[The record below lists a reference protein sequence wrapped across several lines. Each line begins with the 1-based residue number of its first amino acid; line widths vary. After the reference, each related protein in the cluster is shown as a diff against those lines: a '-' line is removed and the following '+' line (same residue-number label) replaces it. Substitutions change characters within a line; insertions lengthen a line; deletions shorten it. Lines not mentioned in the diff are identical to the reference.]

1 MKDNKSALVMSKPDN
16 ILDIINQKNGARKC
30 SFDDI
35 YPKLTH
41 KSFLQKILNVIK
53 NIQIEL
59 LSQVSTRKKNN
70 QFSNKTIINLLK
82 DLKIELNATLKE
94 NIQNESEMEHDTKI
108 IKKDLAK
115 KIFGKNNKV
124 KKNGNKN
131 PSNYQKLNSELSELK
146 ILNFNIENEIKCID
160 TKINIISNN
169 KIINKNSSKNNYLFL
184 EGRNTDI
191 QPEIILH
198 NDLLKAREKFK
209 FIVKKKDFQNKV
221 ILQLTTAVNLWKD
234 ELKLQN
240 KKNNQYIITNQ
251 IIDEETKEYPT
262 KTTQI
267 ENEECF
273 NNKKIFANVIEN
285 NIIEND
291 FLYKRKLIC
300 VNN

>member
-146 ILNFNIENEIKCID
+146 ILNFNIENKIKCID

-221 ILQLTTAVNLWKD
+221 ILQLTTAVND

-262 KTTQI
+262 KMTQF
-267 ENEECF
+267 ENEECC
-273 NNKKIFANVIEN
+273 NNKKIFA

>member
-160 TKINIISNN
+160 TKINFISNN

-262 KTTQI
+262 KMTQF
-267 ENEECF
+267 ENEECC
-273 NNKKIFANVIEN
+273 NNKKIFA

>member
-59 LSQVSTRKKNN
+59 LSQVSSREKNH

-82 DLKIELNATLKE
+82 DLKIELSATLKE
-94 NIQNESEMEHDTKI
+94 NIQNESEIEHDTKI

-115 KIFGKNNKV
+115 KIFGQNEKNNKV
-124 KKNGNKN
+124 KKHENKN

-146 ILNFNIENEIKCID
+146 ILNFKIENEIEYID
-160 TKINIISNN
+160 TKISIISST
-169 KIINKNSSKNNYLFL
+169 KIINKNPSKNNYLFL
-184 EGRNTDI
+184 EGRSIDT
-191 QPEIILH
+191 QPENILH

-267 ENEECF
+267 ENEECY

-285 NIIEND
+285 DI
-291 FLYKRKLIC
+291 LYKRKLIC
-300 VNN
+300 VND

>member
-1 MKDNKSALVMSKPDN
+1 MKDNKSALVISKPDN
-16 ILDIINQKNGARKC
+16 ILDIINQKNEARKC

-82 DLKIELNATLKE
+82 DLKIELSATLKE
-94 NIQNESEMEHDTKI
+94 NIQNESEIEHDTKI

-115 KIFGKNNKV
+115 KIFGQNEKNNKV
-124 KKNGNKN
+124 KKHENKK
-131 PSNYQKLNSELSELK
+131 PSNYQKLNLELSELK
-146 ILNFNIENEIKCID
+146 ILNFKIENEIEYIN
-160 TKINIISNN
+160 TKISIISNT
-169 KIINKNSSKNNYLFL
+169 KIINKNPSKNNYLFL

-209 FIVKKKDFQNKV
+209 FIVKKKDF
-221 ILQLTTAVNLWKD
+221 
-234 ELKLQN
+234 
-240 KKNNQYIITNQ
+240 
-251 IIDEETKEYPT
+251 
-262 KTTQI
+262 
-267 ENEECF
+267 
-273 NNKKIFANVIEN
+273 
-285 NIIEND
+285 
-291 FLYKRKLIC
+291 
-300 VNN
+300 

>member
-59 LSQVSTRKKNN
+59 LSQVSSREKNH

-82 DLKIELNATLKE
+82 DLKIELSATLKE
-94 NIQNESEMEHDTKI
+94 NIQNESEIEHDTKI

-115 KIFGKNNKV
+115 KIFGQNEKNNKV
-124 KKNGNKN
+124 KKHENKN

-146 ILNFNIENEIKCID
+146 ILNFKIENEIEYID
-160 TKINIISNN
+160 TKISIISST
-169 KIINKNSSKNNYLFL
+169 KIINKNPSKNNYLFL
-184 EGRNTDI
+184 EGRSIDS
-191 QPEIILH
+191 QPENILH

-267 ENEECF
+267 ENEECY

-285 NIIEND
+285 DI
-291 FLYKRKLIC
+291 LYKRKLIC

>member
-82 DLKIELNATLKE
+82 DLKIELNAALKE

-115 KIFGKNNKV
+115 KIFGKNNKI

-262 KTTQI
+262 KMTQF
-267 ENEECF
+267 ENEECC
-273 NNKKIFANVIEN
+273 NNKKIFA

>member
-221 ILQLTTAVNLWKD
+221 ILQLTTAVNKD

-262 KTTQI
+262 KMTQF
-267 ENEECF
+267 ENEECC
-273 NNKKIFANVIEN
+273 NNKKIFA

>member
-1 MKDNKSALVMSKPDN
+1 MSKPYN

-41 KSFLQKILNVIK
+41 KSFLQKILNIIK

-262 KTTQI
+262 KMTQF
-267 ENEECF
+267 ENEECC
-273 NNKKIFANVIEN
+273 NNKKIFA

-291 FLYKRKLIC
+291 FLYKRKLIY

>member
-1 MKDNKSALVMSKPDN
+1 MKDNKSALVISKPDN
-16 ILDIINQKNGARKC
+16 ILDIINQKNEARKC

-59 LSQVSTRKKNN
+59 LSQVSSREKNH

-82 DLKIELNATLKE
+82 DLKIELSATLKE
-94 NIQNESEMEHDTKI
+94 NIQNESEIEHDTKI

-115 KIFGKNNKV
+115 KIFGQNEKNNKV
-124 KKNGNKN
+124 KKHENKN

-146 ILNFNIENEIKCID
+146 ILNFKIENEIEYID
-160 TKINIISNN
+160 TKISIISST
-169 KIINKNSSKNNYLFL
+169 KIINKNPSKNNYLFL
-184 EGRNTDI
+184 EGRSIDS
-191 QPEIILH
+191 QPENILH

-285 NIIEND
+285 DI
-291 FLYKRKLIC
+291 LYKRKLIC

>member
-1 MKDNKSALVMSKPDN
+1 MKDNKSALVISKPDN
-16 ILDIINQKNGARKC
+16 ILDIINQKNEARKC

-59 LSQVSTRKKNN
+59 LSQVSSREKNH

-82 DLKIELNATLKE
+82 DLKIELSATLKE
-94 NIQNESEMEHDTKI
+94 NIQNESEIEHDTKI

-115 KIFGKNNKV
+115 KIFGQNEKNNKV
-124 KKNGNKN
+124 KKHENKK
-131 PSNYQKLNSELSELK
+131 PSNYQKLNLELSELK
-146 ILNFNIENEIKCID
+146 ILNFKIENEIEYID
-160 TKINIISNN
+160 TKISIISST
-169 KIINKNSSKNNYLFL
+169 KIINKNPSKNNYLFL
-184 EGRNTDI
+184 EGRSIDS
-191 QPEIILH
+191 QPENILH

-209 FIVKKKDFQNKV
+209 FIVKRKDFQNKV

-262 KTTQI
+262 KTTQL
-267 ENEECF
+267 ENEECC
-273 NNKKIFANVIEN
+273 NNKTIFANVIEN
-285 NIIEND
+285 DI
-291 FLYKRKLIC
+291 LYKRKLIC

>member
-59 LSQVSTRKKNN
+59 LSQVSTREKNN

-82 DLKIELNATLKE
+82 DLKIELSATLKE
-94 NIQNESEMEHDTKI
+94 NIQNESEIEHDTKI

-115 KIFGKNNKV
+115 KIFGQNEKNNKV
-124 KKNGNKN
+124 KKHENKN

-146 ILNFNIENEIKCID
+146 ILNFKIENEIEYID
-160 TKINIISNN
+160 TKISIISST
-169 KIINKNSSKNNYLFL
+169 KIINKNPSKNNYLFL
-184 EGRNTDI
+184 EGRSIDS
-191 QPEIILH
+191 QPENILH

-262 KTTQI
+262 KMTQF
-267 ENEECF
+267 ENEECC
-273 NNKKIFANVIEN
+273 NNKKIFA

-291 FLYKRKLIC
+291 FLYKRKLIF

>member
-115 KIFGKNNKV
+115 KIFGKNNKA

-262 KTTQI
+262 KMTQF
-267 ENEECF
+267 ENEECC
-273 NNKKIFANVIEN
+273 NNKKIFA

>member
-1 MKDNKSALVMSKPDN
+1 MSKPYN

-146 ILNFNIENEIKCID
+146 ILNFKIENEIEYID
-160 TKINIISNN
+160 TKISIISST
-169 KIINKNSSKNNYLFL
+169 KIINKNLSKNNYLFL
-184 EGRNTDI
+184 EGRSIDA
-191 QPEIILH
+191 QPENILH

-221 ILQLTTAVNLWKD
+221 ILQLTTAVNSWKD

-267 ENEECF
+267 ENEECY

-285 NIIEND
+285 DIL
-291 FLYKRKLIC
+291 FKRKLIC

>member
-1 MKDNKSALVMSKPDN
+1 MKDNKSALVISKPDN
-16 ILDIINQKNGARKC
+16 ILDIIIQKNEARKC

-82 DLKIELNATLKE
+82 DLKIELSATLKE
-94 NIQNESEMEHDTKI
+94 NIKNESEIEHDTKI

-115 KIFGKNNKV
+115 KIFGQNEKNNKV
-124 KKNGNKN
+124 KKHENKN

-146 ILNFNIENEIKCID
+146 ILNFKIENEIEYID
-160 TKINIISNN
+160 TKISIISST
-169 KIINKNSSKNNYLFL
+169 KIINKNPSKNNYLFL
-184 EGRNTDI
+184 EGRSIDS
-191 QPEIILH
+191 QPENILH

-240 KKNNQYIITNQ
+240 KKKQSIYYYESNN
-251 IIDEETKEYPT
+251 
-262 KTTQI
+262 
-267 ENEECF
+267 
-273 NNKKIFANVIEN
+273 
-285 NIIEND
+285 
-291 FLYKRKLIC
+291 R
-300 VNN
+300 

>member
-262 KTTQI
+262 KMTQF
-267 ENEECF
+267 ENEECC
-273 NNKKIFANVIEN
+273 NNKKIFA

>member
-1 MKDNKSALVMSKPDN
+1 MKDNKSALVISKPDN
-16 ILDIINQKNGARKC
+16 ILDIINQKNEARKC

-82 DLKIELNATLKE
+82 DLKIELSATLKE
-94 NIQNESEMEHDTKI
+94 NIQNESEIEHDTKI

-115 KIFGKNNKV
+115 KIFGQNEKNNKL
-124 KKNGNKN
+124 KKHENKK
-131 PSNYQKLNSELSELK
+131 PSNYQKLNLELSELK
-146 ILNFNIENEIKCID
+146 ILNFKIENEIEYID
-160 TKINIISNN
+160 TKISIISST
-169 KIINKNSSKNNYLFL
+169 KIINKNPSKNNYLFL
-184 EGRNTDI
+184 EGRSIDS
-191 QPEIILH
+191 QPENILH

-267 ENEECF
+267 ENEECY
-273 NNKKIFANVIEN
+273 NKKK
-285 NIIEND
+285 
-291 FLYKRKLIC
+291 FLRML
-300 VNN
+300 

>member
-1 MKDNKSALVMSKPDN
+1 MKDNKSALVISKTGN
-16 ILDIINQKNGARKC
+16 ILDIINPKNGARKC

-262 KTTQI
+262 KMTQF
-267 ENEECF
+267 ENEECC
-273 NNKKIFANVIEN
+273 NNKKIFA

-291 FLYKRKLIC
+291 FLYKRKLIY

>member
-59 LSQVSTRKKNN
+59 LSQVSTREKNN

-82 DLKIELNATLKE
+82 DLKIELSATLKE
-94 NIQNESEMEHDTKI
+94 NIQKDSEIEHDTKI

-221 ILQLTTAVNLWKD
+221 ILQLTTAVNLRKD

-262 KTTQI
+262 KMTQF
-267 ENEECF
+267 ENEECC
-273 NNKKIFANVIEN
+273 NNKKIFA

>member
-1 MKDNKSALVMSKPDN
+1 
-16 ILDIINQKNGARKC
+16 
-30 SFDDI
+30 
-35 YPKLTH
+35 
-41 KSFLQKILNVIK
+41 
-53 NIQIEL
+53 
-59 LSQVSTRKKNN
+59 
-70 QFSNKTIINLLK
+70 
-82 DLKIELNATLKE
+82 
-94 NIQNESEMEHDTKI
+94 MEHDTKI

-115 KIFGKNNKV
+115 KIFDQNKKNNKV
-124 KKNGNKN
+124 KKHENKK

-234 ELKLQN
+234 ELKL
-240 KKNNQYIITNQ
+240 
-251 IIDEETKEYPT
+251 
-262 KTTQI
+262 
-267 ENEECF
+267 
-273 NNKKIFANVIEN
+273 
-285 NIIEND
+285 
-291 FLYKRKLIC
+291 
-300 VNN
+300 

>member
-262 KTTQI
+262 KMTQF
-267 ENEECF
+267 ENEECC
-273 NNKKIFANVIEN
+273 NNKKIFA

-291 FLYKRKLIC
+291 FLYKRKLIY

>member
-1 MKDNKSALVMSKPDN
+1 MKDNKSALVISKPDN
-16 ILDIINQKNGARKC
+16 ILDIIIQKNEARKC

-262 KTTQI
+262 KMTQF
-267 ENEECF
+267 ENEECC
-273 NNKKIFANVIEN
+273 NNKKIFA

>member
-16 ILDIINQKNGARKC
+16 ILDIINQKNVARKC

-70 QFSNKTIINLLK
+70 QFSNKTIINSLK

-262 KTTQI
+262 KTTQF
-267 ENEECF
+267 ENEECC
-273 NNKKIFANVIEN
+273 NNKKIFA

-291 FLYKRKLIC
+291 FLYKRKLVC

>member
-1 MKDNKSALVMSKPDN
+1 MKDNKSALVISKPDN
-16 ILDIINQKNGARKC
+16 ILDIINQKNEARKC

-94 NIQNESEMEHDTKI
+94 NIQNESEMEHDAKI

-262 KTTQI
+262 KMTQF

-273 NNKKIFANVIEN
+273 NNEKIFANVIEN
-285 NIIEND
+285 DI
-291 FLYKRKLIC
+291 LYKRKLIC

>member
-1 MKDNKSALVMSKPDN
+1 MKDNKSALVISKPDN
-16 ILDIINQKNGARKC
+16 ILDIINQKNEARKC

-53 NIQIEL
+53 NIQIEF
-59 LSQVSTRKKNN
+59 LSQVSTREKNH

-82 DLKIELNATLKE
+82 DLKIELSATLKE
-94 NIQNESEMEHDTKI
+94 NIQNESEIEHDTKI

-115 KIFGKNNKV
+115 KIFGQNEKNNKV
-124 KKNGNKN
+124 KKHENKN

-146 ILNFNIENEIKCID
+146 ILNFKIENEIEYID
-160 TKINIISNN
+160 TKISIISST
-169 KIINKNSSKNNYLFL
+169 KIINKNPSKNNYLFL
-184 EGRNTDI
+184 EGRSIDS
-191 QPEIILH
+191 QPENILH

-273 NNKKIFANVIEN
+273 NNEKIFANVIEN
-285 NIIEND
+285 DI
-291 FLYKRKLIC
+291 LYKRKLIC

>member
-1 MKDNKSALVMSKPDN
+1 MLLKTFKSN
-16 ILDIINQKNGARKC
+16 FYRK
-30 SFDDI
+30 
-35 YPKLTH
+35 YPLA
-41 KSFLQKILNVIK
+41 
-53 NIQIEL
+53 
-59 LSQVSTRKKNN
+59 KKNN

-94 NIQNESEMEHDTKI
+94 NIQNESEMVHDTKI

-146 ILNFNIENEIKCID
+146 KLNFNIENEIKCID

-184 EGRNTDI
+184 EGRNIDI

-262 KTTQI
+262 KMTQF
-267 ENEECF
+267 ENEECC
-273 NNKKIFANVIEN
+273 NNKKIFANN
-285 NIIEND
+285 IEND

>member
-1 MKDNKSALVMSKPDN
+1 MKDNKSALVISKPDN
-16 ILDIINQKNGARKC
+16 ILDIINQKNEARKC

-262 KTTQI
+262 KTTQL
-267 ENEECF
+267 ENEECY
-273 NNKKIFANVIEN
+273 NNKTIFANVIEN
-285 NIIEND
+285 DI
-291 FLYKRKLIC
+291 LYKRKLIC

>member
-41 KSFLQKILNVIK
+41 KSFLQKILNIIK

-160 TKINIISNN
+160 TKINIRSNN

-262 KTTQI
+262 KMTQF
-267 ENEECF
+267 ENEECC
-273 NNKKIFANVIEN
+273 NNKKIFA

-291 FLYKRKLIC
+291 FLYKRKLIY

>member
-115 KIFGKNNKV
+115 KIFGKNNKA

-221 ILQLTTAVNLWKD
+221 ILQLTTAVNLLKD
-234 ELKLQN
+234 DLKLQN

-267 ENEECF
+267 ENEECY
-273 NNKKIFANVIEN
+273 NNKKIFADVVEG
-285 NIIEND
+285 D
-291 FLYKRKLIC
+291 VLYKRKLIC
-300 VNN
+300 VND

>member
-1 MKDNKSALVMSKPDN
+1 MKDNKSALVMSKPYN

-59 LSQVSTRKKNN
+59 LSQVSSREKNH

-82 DLKIELNATLKE
+82 DLKIELSATLKE
-94 NIQNESEMEHDTKI
+94 NIQNESEIEHDTKI

-115 KIFGKNNKV
+115 KIFGQNEKNNKV
-124 KKNGNKN
+124 KKHENKN

-146 ILNFNIENEIKCID
+146 ILNFKIENEIEYID
-160 TKINIISNN
+160 TKISIISNT
-169 KIINKNSSKNNYLFL
+169 KIINKNPSKNNYLFL
-184 EGRNTDI
+184 EGRSIDS
-191 QPEIILH
+191 QPENILH

-267 ENEECF
+267 ENEECY

-285 NIIEND
+285 DI
-291 FLYKRKLIC
+291 LYKRKLIC

>member
-59 LSQVSTRKKNN
+59 LSQVSSREKNH

-82 DLKIELNATLKE
+82 DLKIELSATLKE
-94 NIQNESEMEHDTKI
+94 NIQNESKIEHDTKI

-115 KIFGKNNKV
+115 KIFGQNEKNNKV
-124 KKNGNKN
+124 KKHENKN

-146 ILNFNIENEIKCID
+146 ILNFKIENEIEYID
-160 TKINIISNN
+160 TKISIISNT
-169 KIINKNSSKNNYLFL
+169 KIINKNPSKNNYLFL
-184 EGRNTDI
+184 EGRSIDS
-191 QPEIILH
+191 QPENILH

-273 NNKKIFANVIEN
+273 NNEKIFANVIEN
-285 NIIEND
+285 DI
-291 FLYKRKLIC
+291 LYKRKLIC

>member
-1 MKDNKSALVMSKPDN
+1 MKDNKSALVISKPDN
-16 ILDIINQKNGARKC
+16 ILDIINQKNEARKC

-41 KSFLQKILNVIK
+41 KSFLQKILNIIK

-191 QPEIILH
+191 QPETILH

-267 ENEECF
+267 ENEECY

-285 NIIEND
+285 DI
-291 FLYKRKLIC
+291 LYKRKLIC

>member
-1 MKDNKSALVMSKPDN
+1 MKDNKSALVISKPDN
-16 ILDIINQKNGARKC
+16 ILDIINQKNEARKC

-53 NIQIEL
+53 SIQIEL

-124 KKNGNKN
+124 KKNANKN

-146 ILNFNIENEIKCID
+146 ILNFKIENEIEYID
-160 TKINIISNN
+160 TKISIISST
-169 KIINKNSSKNNYLFL
+169 KIINKNPSKNNYLFL

-262 KTTQI
+262 KTTQT
-267 ENEECF
+267 ENEECY
-273 NNKKIFANVIEN
+273 NNKKIFADVVGG
-285 NIIEND
+285 D
-291 FLYKRKLIC
+291 ALYKRKLIC

>member
-1 MKDNKSALVMSKPDN
+1 MKDNKSALVISKPDN
-16 ILDIINQKNGARKC
+16 ILDIINQKNEARKC

-59 LSQVSTRKKNN
+59 LSQVSSREKNH

-82 DLKIELNATLKE
+82 DLKIELSATLKE
-94 NIQNESEMEHDTKI
+94 NIQNESEIEHDTKI

-115 KIFGKNNKV
+115 KIFGQNEKNNKV
-124 KKNGNKN
+124 KKHENKN
-131 PSNYQKLNSELSELK
+131 PFNYQKLNSELSELK
-146 ILNFNIENEIKCID
+146 ILNFKIENEIEYID
-160 TKINIISNN
+160 TKISSISST
-169 KIINKNSSKNNYLFL
+169 KIINKNPSKNNYLFL
-184 EGRNTDI
+184 VGISIDS
-191 QPEIILH
+191 QPENILH

-267 ENEECF
+267 ENEECY

-285 NIIEND
+285 DI
-291 FLYKRKLIC
+291 LYKRKLIC

>member
-59 LSQVSTRKKNN
+59 LSQVSIRKKNN

-262 KTTQI
+262 KMTQF
-267 ENEECF
+267 ENEECC
-273 NNKKIFANVIEN
+273 NNKKIFA